1 MVCTKYSR
9 RHQSIFFNVVSE
21 IRLRVA
27 IRFFLWNAQL
37 FFGIVALCTFF
48 YSNQI
53 FGHFC
58 CNIHFFPNDSSGWKF
73 NRCNDCFDIAKN
85 SILYWRLSLYCVA
98 FQLKWH
104 VNGMSFVT
112 IKSSKKGTG
121 KEVPS
126 ILCKY

>member
-1 MVCTKYSR
+1 MYQIFSTASINFFQR
-9 RHQSIFFNVVSE
+9 RFGNTTQSGYTLFSMKFTT
-21 IRLRVA
+21 
-27 IRFFLWNAQL
+27 

-48 YSNQI
+48 YSNWI

-85 SILYWRLSLYCVA
+85 FILYWRLSLYCVA